1 MRNPWG
7 ITHLVWTWLD
17 PARKW
22 GDFLPWLAPSLKP
35 HFLINTSGSQC
46 SRFKAISLKL
56 SFWAWANPSLPFTL
70 LPDRVFLYR
79 FIKLI
84 PFLPGLWE
92 RSEWIMIPHSMSYIM
107 LFKHE
112 DKWGVSLGVCVAHSI
127 SLYLTNGAQMS
138 CDCVRGTSLGK
149 SFSFFFLALLHW
161 QMGFDIVP
169 WERIGAGESL
179 RGIC

>member
-1 MRNPWG
+1 
-7 ITHLVWTWLD
+7 
-17 PARKW
+17 
-22 GDFLPWLAPSLKP
+22 
-35 HFLINTSGSQC
+35 
-46 SRFKAISLKL
+46 
-56 SFWAWANPSLPFTL
+56 
-70 LPDRVFLYR
+70 
-79 FIKLI
+79 
-84 PFLPGLWE
+84 
-92 RSEWIMIPHSMSYIM
+92 M

-149 SFSFFFLALLHW
+149 SFSLFFFLALLHW